1 MFYFLFSLKF
11 LGRKTGLK
19 IDLFKPIFLLILFFF
34 YYFTT
39 ATVWGDPRKEV
50 LTLKIV
56 ESQNSFFFLH
66 NNIYN

>member
-1 MFYFLFSLKF
+1 MFYFLFSFKF

-19 IDLFKPIFLLILFFF
+19 IDFFKPIFLLILFLF
-34 YYFTT
+34 YFTT

-56 ESQNSFFFLH
+56 ESQNSFLFFPS
-66 NNIYN
+66 